1 MWKPVDLVDQT
12 IHALVDAKQLEGL
25 VSDRVVDGLQNEVL
39 DASKL
44 PNQRRPGIFEQNF
57 SNLLQ
62 P

>member
-25 VSDRVVDGLQNEVL
+25 VRDRIVGGLQNEVL

-44 PNQRRPGIFEQNF
+44 PYQRRPGIFE
-57 SNLLQ
+57 
-62 P
+62 